1 MTSKLE
7 QPSDRGSFFKTL
19 GTLFAG
25 FVAERVEGALEGMGP
40 KLLRPP
46 GALGELAFLTECT
59 RCDRCIEACPQ
70 GSLVRAPASAGLA
83 MGTPQLVPRAM
94 PCYLCETFPCVAA
107 CPEKALEWP
116 QLKTD
121 GGALIKGPEAVRIGV
136 AHLKRSRCLAF
147 PTATRPAKPCR
158 LCLDRCPYP
167 DAALTLREQNDSAP
181 PRPEVIEEKCTGC
194 GLCEFACPAPLPGIV
209 VRTRV

>member
-1 MTSKLE
+1 MSSKLE
-7 QPSDRGSFFKTL
+7 QPHDRGDFFKTL

-25 FVAERVEGALEGMGP
+25 FVAEKLEGALEGIGP

-46 GALGELAFLTECT
+46 GALGELAFLTACT
-59 RCDRCIEACPQ
+59 RCDKCIKACPQ

-116 QLKTD
+116 QLKTE
-121 GGALIKGPEAVRIGV
+121 GGEIKKGPEAVRIGV
-136 AHLKRSRCLAF
+136 AQIKKSRCLTF
-147 PTATRPAKPCR
+147 STLTRPAEYCR
-158 LCLDRCPYP
+158 ACLDRCPFP
-167 DAALTLREQNDSAP
+167 ESAIKMNEDGGGP
-181 PRPEVIEEKCTGC
+181 PTPEVGEEFCTGC
-194 GLCEFACPAPLPGIV
+194 GLCEFACPAPLPGIA
-209 VRTRV
+209 VRAL